1 MFPEPFGL
9 YIHVPFCAG
18 KCPYCDFYS
27 VPPAAE
33 TVDGYLS
40 RTLALAEE
48 YGGACAQAVQ
58 TVYFG
63 GGTPSL
69 LGAGKLTALL
79 EGIGKHFHIAPNPE
93 ITCEVNPGTVDGTF
107 FRELRAGGFNRISMG
122 LQSANEDELRLLG
135 RRHTAGEV
143 EKAVGAARAGGFQN
157 LSLDLML
164 SLPGSSEKSLLR
176 SIDFAAELEPEHI
189 SAYLLKIEPGTPFAA
204 RNLILPDDDTAAE
217 QYLFAVGELA
227 KRGFAQYEISNFSR
241 PGYES
246 RHNLCY
252 WRYGEYLGLGPA
264 AHSFYEGRRFCWP
277 RDLEGYIRGGQPL
290 PERPGEDIL
299 TEEEA
304 LEEFAMLNLRL
315 VRGLRLGECR
325 ERFGLAGEELFRQ
338 VYDRAEHCP
347 AALVNL
353 AGDSVAFTAQGFLV
367 SNALLG
373 QLLDIGYR

>member
-1 MFPEPFGL
+1 MFGL
-9 YIHVPFCAG
+9 YIHVPFCTG

-27 VPPAAE
+27 VSPTAE
-33 TVDGYLS
+33 MVDGYLS

-48 YGGACAQAVQ
+48 YGGACAQTVQ

-69 LGAGKLTALL
+69 LGAGNLTALL
-79 EGIGKHFHIAPNPE
+79 EGIRKHFHIAPDPE
-93 ITCEVNPGTVDGTF
+93 ITCEVNPGTVDGAF
-107 FRELRAGGFNRISMG
+107 FRDLYTGGFNRISMG

-135 RRHTAGEV
+135 RRHTAGDV
-143 EKAVGAARAGGFQN
+143 EAAVEAARAGGFRN

-164 SLPGSSEKSLLR
+164 SLPGSNEKSLLR
-176 SIDFAAELEPEHI
+176 SIDFAAGLRPEHI
-189 SAYLLKIEPGTPFAA
+189 SAYLLKIEPGTPFAS
-204 RNLILPDDDTAAE
+204 RNMALPDDDDAAE
-217 QYLFAVGELA
+217 QYLFAVDELA
-227 KRGFAQYEISNFSR
+227 KRGFAQYEISNFAR

-252 WRYGEYLGLGPA
+252 WRYGQYLGLGPA
-264 AHSFYEGRRFCWP
+264 AHSFYAGRRFYWP
-277 RDLEGYIRGGQPL
+277 RDLAGYIRGGRPL

-315 VRGLRLGECR
+315 TRGLRLGDCR
-325 ERFGLAGEELFRQ
+325 ERFGPAGEKLFRQ
-338 VYDRAEHCP
+338 VHDQAKHCP
-347 AALVNL
+347 AALVNF

-373 QLLDIGYR
+373 RLLS